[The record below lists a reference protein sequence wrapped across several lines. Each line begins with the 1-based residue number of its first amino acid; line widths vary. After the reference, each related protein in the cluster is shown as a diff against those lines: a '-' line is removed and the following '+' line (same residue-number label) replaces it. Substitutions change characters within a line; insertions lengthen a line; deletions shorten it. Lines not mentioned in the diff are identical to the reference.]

1 MKIIDH
7 VKESGE
13 LYKLNKKEIVLL
25 ELPPMQFLMID
36 GEKDPNQNPEY
47 SDAVGALYSVAY
59 KLKFMVKKG
68 PLAIDYKVMPLEGLW
83 WAENMA
89 AFTLENRLNWKWTM
103 MIMQPDFITHAMF
116 SEALEN
122 ARSKKDNKK
131 LEQVRFESFSEGL
144 CMQVFHQ
151 GPYGEGEIETIARLH
166 RHIIDMG
173 YALSGEHH
181 EIYFN
186 SPQKTAPENLKT
198 IIRQP
203 VKKTTS

>member
-1 MKIIDH
+1 MKTIDH
-7 VKESGE
+7 IKESGE
-13 LYKLNKKEIVLL
+13 RYKLVKKEIVLL
-25 ELPPMQFLMID
+25 EVPPMQFLMID

-59 KLKFMVKKG
+59 KLKFLVKKG
-68 PLAIDYKVMPLEGLW
+68 PLAVDYKVMPLEGLW

-89 AFTLENRLNWKWTM
+89 AFSLENRLNWKWTM

-122 ARSKKDNKK
+122 ARSKKDNEK

-144 CMQVFHQ
+144 CMQIFHQ
-151 GPYGEGEIETIARLH
+151 GPYGEGERATIETLH
-166 RHIIDMG
+166 SHITKMG
-173 YALSGEHH
+173 YALFGKHH

-186 SPQKTAPENLKT
+186 SPLKTAPENLKT

-203 VKKTTS
+203 VVKTSS